1 MTAGTMTAEIVTA
14 GAAVEQPIVEMR
26 DVSMDFV
33 SRDGVIRAVDGVSL
47 SIRECEFV
55 CVVGPSGCGKTT
67 LLRMIAGFVAPTSGE
82 ARLDGAAIGGPDH
95 QRGVVFQ
102 QPALYP
108 WLTVRQNVE
117 FGPKMRH
124 LPTPRQ
130 RDLAERYL
138 RMVQLWN
145 FRDKAPY
152 ELSGGMQQRVAIAR
166 VLANDPRIL
175 LMDEP
180 FGALDA
186 LTREHLQDELLK
198 IWRET
203 RKTVFFITH
212 SVEEAVY
219 LATTIVVMSPRP
231 GRILATIDAPFS
243 REVPPRPSRVVKS
256 SPEFV
261 ALRERVLA
269 LIWGEDGDAPATD
282 ASA

>member
-1 MTAGTMTAEIVTA
+1 MPATEAG
-14 GAAVEQPIVEMR
+14 VERPVLEMR
-26 DVSMDFV
+26 DVSMEFAA
-33 SRDGVIRAVDGVSL
+33 RDGLVHAVDRVSFAL
-47 SIRECEFV
+47 REGDFV

-67 LLRMIAGFVAPTSGE
+67 LLRVIAGFVAPTRGE
-82 ARLDGAAIGGPDH
+82 ARLDGAVTERPDH

-102 QPALYP
+102 HPALYP
-108 WLTVRQNVE
+108 WLTVQQNVE
-117 FGPKMRH
+117 FGPKMRGVGAA
-124 LPTPRQ
+124 Q
-130 RDLAERYL
+130 RREVAERYL
-138 RMVQLWN
+138 RMVRLWD
-145 FRDKAPY
+145 FRGKAPY

-219 LATTIVVMSPRP
+219 LATTIIVMSPRP
-231 GRILATIDAPFS
+231 GRILATRQSPFS
-243 REVPPRPSRVVKS
+243 WEAPPRPSRVVKS
-256 SPEFV
+256 SAEFV
-261 ALRERVLA
+261 ALREDVLR
-269 LIWGEDGDAPATD
+269 LIWGDDAD
-282 ASA
+282 ASAPGPIG

>member
-1 MTAGTMTAEIVTA
+1 MATAPDRPAA
-14 GAAVEQPIVEMR
+14 GVPMVEMR
-26 DVSMDFV
+26 EVSMEFAA
-33 SRDGVIRAVDGVSL
+33 RDGTIRAVDRVSL
-47 SIRECEFV
+47 GIREGDFV

-67 LLRMIAGFVAPTSGE
+67 LLRIIAGFVAPTSGE
-82 ARLDGAAIGGPDH
+82 AYLDGTPIGGPDH

-117 FGPKMRH
+117 FGPKMRG
-124 LPTPRQ
+124 LPGTR
-130 RDLAERYL
+130 RREVAEQYL
-138 RMVQLWN
+138 GMVRLWD
-145 FRDKAPY
+145 FRDRTPY

-186 LTREHLQDELLK
+186 LTREHLQEELLK
-198 IWRET
+198 IWRQT
-203 RKTVFFITH
+203 GKTVFFITH

-219 LATTIVVMSPRP
+219 LATTVVVMSPRP
-231 GRILATIDAPFS
+231 GRVLAAIDAPFS
-243 REVPPRPSRVVKS
+243 RQTAGAGSRAVKA

-261 ALRERVLA
+261 ALREQVLG
-269 LIWGEDGDAPATD
+269 LIWADEA
-282 ASA
+282 

>member
-1 MTAGTMTAEIVTA
+1 VP
-14 GAAVEQPIVEMR
+14 AALGRPLVEMR
-26 DVSMDFV
+26 EVSMEFAA
-33 SRDGVIRAVDGVSL
+33 RDGTVHAVDRVSL
-47 SIRECEFV
+47 GVPEGSFV

-67 LLRMIAGFVAPTSGE
+67 LLRVIAGFVTPTAGQ
-82 ARLDGAAIGGPDH
+82 AVLDGVPIAGPDH

-102 QPALYP
+102 QPTLYP

-117 FGPKMRH
+117 FGPKMRGIAVA
-124 LPTPRQ
+124 R
-130 RDLAERYL
+130 RRELAEHYL
-138 RMVQLWN
+138 RMVRLWD

-186 LTREHLQDELLK
+186 LTREHLQEEVLK

-219 LATTIVVMSPRP
+219 LATTVAVMSPRP
-231 GRILATIDAPFS
+231 GRILSTIEAPFS
-243 REVPPRPSRVVKS
+243 RQGGTTDSRAVKS

-261 ALRERVLA
+261 ALREQVLR
-269 LIWGEDGDAPATD
+269 LIWAEAA
-282 ASA
+282 

>member
-1 MTAGTMTAEIVTA
+1 MAIPAGPM
-14 GAAVEQPIVEMR
+14 VEMR
-26 DVSMDFV
+26 EVSMEF
-33 SRDGVIRAVDGVSL
+33 SGRDGAVHAVDRVSL
-47 SIRECEFV
+47 SVAEGDFL

-67 LLRMIAGFVAPTSGE
+67 LLRIIAGFVAPTGGQ
-82 ARLDGAAIGGPDH
+82 AYLDGGLIGGPDH

-117 FGPKMRH
+117 FGPKMRR
-124 LPTPRQ
+124 LPGVR
-130 RDLAERYL
+130 RRELAERYL
-138 RMVQLWN
+138 RMVRLWD
-145 FRDKAPY
+145 FRDKPPY

-186 LTREHLQDELLK
+186 LTREHLQEEVLK

-219 LATTIVVMSPRP
+219 LATTVAVMSPRP
-231 GRILATIDAPFS
+231 GRILSTIETPFS
-243 REVPPRPSRVVKS
+243 RQRGTADSRAVKS

-261 ALRERVLA
+261 ALREEVLR
-269 LIWGEDGDAPATD
+269 LIWAEAAPAEDMGVRVTPP
-282 ASA
+282 SVVPGGP

>member
-1 MTAGTMTAEIVTA
+1 MATALDRPM
-14 GAAVEQPIVEMR
+14 VEMR
-26 DVSMDFV
+26 EVSMEFAA
-33 SRDGVIRAVDGVSL
+33 RDGTIHAVDRVSL
-47 SIRECEFV
+47 SIAEGAFV

-67 LLRMIAGFVAPTSGE
+67 LLRVIAGFVAPTAGQ
-82 ARLDGAAIGGPDH
+82 AVLDGTPIAGPDH

-102 QPALYP
+102 QPTLYP
-108 WLTVRQNVE
+108 WLTVRRNVE
-117 FGPKMRH
+117 FGPKMRGIA
-124 LPTPRQ
+124 PAR
-130 RDLAERYL
+130 RRELAERYL
-138 RMVQLWN
+138 RMVRLWE
-145 FRDKAPY
+145 FRDRAPY

-186 LTREHLQDELLK
+186 LTREHLQEEVLK

-219 LATTIVVMSPRP
+219 LATTVAVMSPRP

-243 REVPPRPSRVVKS
+243 RQGGTSDSRAVKS

-261 ALRERVLA
+261 ALREQVLR
-269 LIWGEDGDAPATD
+269 LIWADAA
-282 ASA
+282 